1 MFCHSAAAKLAVAL
15 IHLPN
20 FKSPKRSNRADRLDS
35 DSGVERSV
43 TSSLLGMLT
52 TSELLDVNLFALLRS
67 KYRCGYSGAV
77 KRWCAQ
83 SQPILATDAQD
94 FAQRDAFAGSDFTVI
109 QVKFHAWFNA
119 VLATAVDD
127 DGVHKESASMLT
139 GDE

>member
-1 MFCHSAAAKLAVAL
+1 
-15 IHLPN
+15 
-20 FKSPKRSNRADRLDS
+20 
-35 DSGVERSV
+35 V
-43 TSSLLGMLT
+43 TGSLLGVFAA
-52 TSELLDVNLFALLRS
+52 SELLDVNFFTLLRA
-67 KYRCGYSGAV
+67 KYGCGDGGAV

-83 SQPILATDAQD
+83 SQPIFTTDAQD
-94 FAQRDAFAGSDFTVI
+94 FAQRDAFAGRDFTVI